1 MARNKPDLF
10 EQFITKGDEI
20 AEDYE
25 NRDYSKAVREIM
37 ALADKA
43 NQYIDEFKPWVIA
56 KQAGQEKLLQS
67 VITNLDS
74 NGLPKYLSMDD
85 QSRFAIGYY
94 HQREDLYKTTT
105 DKEKN

>member
-1 MARNKPDLF
+1 MYYACF
-10 EQFITKGDEI
+10 S
-20 AEDYE
+20 
-25 NRDYSKAVREIM
+25 YSVRFTHFVYPP
-37 ALADKA
+37 L
-43 NQYIDEFKPWVIA
+43 
-56 KQAGQEKLLQS
+56 
-67 VITNLDS
+67 S

>member
-1 MARNKPDLF
+1 MCKRYFFILF
-10 EQFITKGDEI
+10 VLKICTF
-20 AEDYE
+20 
-25 NRDYSKAVREIM
+25 RF
-37 ALADKA
+37 A
-43 NQYIDEFKPWVIA
+43 NY
-56 KQAGQEKLLQS
+56 S

>member
-1 MARNKPDLF
+1 MLSGQILDQKALLVQRRQLRLNCIRPLVVFIQTSPWKFLDAGEICFNMKLF
-10 EQFITKGDEI
+10 
-20 AEDYE
+20 
-25 NRDYSKAVREIM
+25 
-37 ALADKA
+37 L
-43 NQYIDEFKPWVIA
+43 
-56 KQAGQEKLLQS
+56 S

>member
-1 MARNKPDLF
+1 MLSQEQILRSKSVTTVQRRQPRQLYSAACCLYPD
-10 EQFITKGDEI
+10 
-20 AEDYE
+20 
-25 NRDYSKAVREIM
+25 
-37 ALADKA
+37 
-43 NQYIDEFKPWVIA
+43 
-56 KQAGQEKLLQS
+56 
-67 VITNLDS
+67 ITNLDS